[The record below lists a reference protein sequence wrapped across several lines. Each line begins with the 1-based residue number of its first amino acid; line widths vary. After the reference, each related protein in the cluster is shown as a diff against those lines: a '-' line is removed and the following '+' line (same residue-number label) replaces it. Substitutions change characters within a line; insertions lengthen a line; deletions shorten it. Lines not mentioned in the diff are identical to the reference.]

1 MIRGE
6 FSSEDG
12 ERRVLSDG
20 GGELESARNA
30 GASREPLSSPQWVS
44 VSSCHGSCCQL
55 GHVTSQPVTHH
66 FDLRNGVSTNGSH
79 SSA

>member
-12 ERRVLSDG
+12 ERRVLSGAGG

-30 GASREPLSSPQWVS
+30 EAGREPLSSPQWVS
-44 VSSCHGSCCQL
+44 VSSCHGSCD
-55 GHVTSQPVTHH
+55 VTTCHAP
-66 FDLRNGVSTNGSH
+66 L
-79 SSA
+79 

>member
-12 ERRVLSDG
+12 ERRVLSGGGGG

-30 GASREPLSSPQWVS
+30 GAGREPLSSPQRVS
-44 VSSCHGSCCQL
+44 VSSCHGSCD
-55 GHVTSQPVTHH
+55 VTTCHAP
-66 FDLRNGVSTNGSH
+66 L
-79 SSA
+79 

>member
-12 ERRVLSDG
+12 ERRVLSGGGGGGG

-44 VSSCHGSCCQL
+44 VSSWILLSAGSRDVTTCHAPL
-55 GHVTSQPVTHH
+55 
-66 FDLRNGVSTNGSH
+66 
-79 SSA
+79 

>member
-12 ERRVLSDG
+12 ERRVLSGG

-30 GASREPLSSPQWVS
+30 GAGREPLSSPQWVS
-44 VSSCHGSCCQL
+44 VSSCHGSCD
-55 GHVTSQPVTHH
+55 VTTCHAP
-66 FDLRNGVSTNGSH
+66 L
-79 SSA
+79 